1 MDNTSMTYVD
11 TSLQHSTIRGQ
22 KEKENKKRKTTTKK
36 VFHPNRDNHPLD
48 TLKLPK
54 HSQMFVSVF
63 IWRKK
68 VHHVK
73 RIFLS

>member
-36 VFHPNRDNHPLD
+36 VFHPIEIIIHW
-48 TLKLPK
+48 K
-54 HSQMFVSVF
+54 HKSF
-63 IWRKK
+63 
-68 VHHVK
+68 
-73 RIFLS
+73 RITHKCL